1 MSYINIDHRDAVL
14 IESAVAD
21 NYEPVFKSLIKKE
34 VPEVVRVVTLKQILS
49 DCTRWFLSWFY

>member
-14 IESAVAD
+14 IESPVAD

-49 DCTRWFLSWFY
+49 DCTRGFLSWFY